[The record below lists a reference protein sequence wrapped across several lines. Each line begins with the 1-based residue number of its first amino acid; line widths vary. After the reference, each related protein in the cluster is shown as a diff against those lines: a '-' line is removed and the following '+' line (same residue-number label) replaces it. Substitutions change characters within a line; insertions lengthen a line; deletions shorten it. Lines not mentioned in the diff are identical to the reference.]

1 VPRATKPW
9 PSKVRDKYIGEFSGK
24 DLYLFLG
31 TTKQYQGFA
40 DNPFIVIGVFYPPER
55 AQGDLFLG

>member
-1 VPRATKPW
+1 VAVE
-9 PSKVRDKYIGEFSGK
+9 KVRDRYIGKFSGK
-24 DLYLFLG
+24 DLYPFLG
-31 TTKQYQGFA
+31 TTKQYHGFA